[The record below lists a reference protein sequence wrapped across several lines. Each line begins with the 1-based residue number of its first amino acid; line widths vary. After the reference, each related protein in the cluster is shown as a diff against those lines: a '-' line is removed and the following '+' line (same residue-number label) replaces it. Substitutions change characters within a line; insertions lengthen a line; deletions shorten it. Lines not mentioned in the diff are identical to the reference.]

1 MAILLST
8 TFANALL
15 QHGGTAV
22 ADQLGGGTL
31 VAYSGTPPVG
41 PNEAL
46 SGNTALATFT
56 FAAGASWSAPA
67 GGVIPLAIPVLTVN
81 AASTGTAAFFRM
93 ISSGAAALVQG
104 TVTVN
109 GGGGDWQ
116 LNTVTFTTGDL
127 IAITGSPSIAWTV
140 T

>member
-8 TFANALL
+8 TFANALE
-15 QHGGTAV
+15 QHGGTTV
-22 ADQLGGGTL
+22 ADQLGGGSM

-46 SGNTALATFT
+46 SGNTVLATFT
-56 FAAGASWSAPA
+56 FAASTSWSAPA
-67 GGVIPLAIPVLTVN
+67 NGILPLSIPILTVN
-81 AASTGTAAFFRM
+81 AVATGTASFFRFLN
-93 ISSGAAALVQG
+93 SGSVALVQG
-104 TVTVN
+104 TITVS

-127 IAITGSPSIAWTV
+127 IAITGSPSVAWPV

>member
-15 QHGGTAV
+15 QHGGTTV
-22 ADQLGGGTL
+22 ADQLGGGTM
-31 VAYSGTPPVG
+31 VAYSGSAPAG

-46 SGNTALATFT
+46 SGNTVLATFT
-56 FAAGASWSAPA
+56 FQASTSWSAPA
-67 GGVIPLAIPVLTVN
+67 TGSIPLAFVTTTVN
-81 AASTGTAAFFRM
+81 AVANGTATFFRLL
-93 ISSGAAALVQG
+93 SSGAAALVQG
-104 TVTVN
+104 TIAQ
-109 GGGGDWQ
+109 GSGGDWN

-127 IAITGSPSIAWTV
+127 IAVTGTPSIAWTV

>member
-1 MAILLST
+1 MAIQLST

-15 QHGGTAV
+15 QHGGTTV

-31 VAYSGTPPVG
+31 VAYAGTPPAG

-46 SGNTALATFT
+46 SGNTVLATFT
-56 FAAGASWSAPA
+56 FAAGASWSAPS
-67 GGVIPLAIPVLTVN
+67 GGVLPLAIPVLTVN
-81 AASTGTAAFFRM
+81 ATATGTATFFRM

-104 TVTVN
+104 TIAQAS
-109 GGGGDWQ
+109 GGDWN

-127 IAITGSPSIAWTV
+127 IAVTGSPSIAFPV
-140 T
+140 A

>member
-1 MAILLST
+1 VAILLST
-8 TFANALL
+8 TFVNTLL
-15 QHGGTAV
+15 QHSGTSV

-31 VAYSGTPPVG
+31 VAYSGTPPAG

-46 SGNTALATFT
+46 SGNTVLATFT
-56 FAAGASWSAPA
+56 FAAGASWSAPSA
-67 GGVIPLAIPVLTVN
+67 GVLPLAIPILTVN
-81 AASTGTAAFFRM
+81 ATATGIATFFRM
-93 ISSGAAALVQG
+93 LSSGAAALIQG
-104 TVTVN
+104 TVAAPS
-109 GGGGDWQ
+109 GGDWN